1 MADKLIACTC
11 GGQGVTIDAE
21 PPQREVEWCKSTAV
35 NLADITPSAVI
46 NAANR
51 HSRIRLKRLLGKN
64 GTGRTEKSASTS
76 CLAADRKLW

>member
-1 MADKLIACTC
+1 M
-11 GGQGVTIDAE
+11 
-21 PPQREVEWCKSTAV
+21 